1 MAQETG
7 ETDMTTLSYNLD
19 IGTIKLKKRGKK
31 GTFHLFISFKDL
43 GGSNLYR
50 ASTNTSILKQAEPKA
65 IAMAQQEHARR
76 KAGIILTRTI
86 TPSKY
91 LEEIHIPWLLT
102 QVDLPLDNKPNRTM
116 SLIKAKSNGQVL
128 MKHFHP
134 YLLGKNW
141 EHIQTSRFGRDITAH
156 LRRCVSDT
164 TLCSYFGY
172 FNRMLRQAEIDGHSI
187 NNKLEGVPALSQ
199 EGFTR
204 GTKEK
209 RHSYAVASDEMIHG
223 LLQHTENRIARST
236 RKDVTR
242 TYTQALAWIRILA
255 DTGMRPFT
263 LCPLN
268 WNDIEVRG
276 EMVLIDRR
284 EKSKRYIAQG
294 GSMTKRALDDLRML
308 YLSEGTNVN
317 QRKHLPLIHHQPKGN
332 KYFQTVVAPYSQITK
347 FHRTLNKLM
356 EECGWFDM
364 RDKEMRMYRAY
375 SIRKWHINK
384 SIESDEDRFQIADR
398 VGHTYAVLEKFY
410 LNADLNQK
418 VKADIWQFGTNT
430 SNQIKRT

>member
-1 MAQETG
+1 MDTH
-7 ETDMTTLSYNLD
+7 TYNLD
-19 IGTIKLKKRGKK
+19 IGTLTLKKRGKK
-31 GTFHLFISFKDL
+31 GTYHLFISYKDL
-43 GGSNLYR
+43 GVSNLYR
-50 ASTNTSILKQAEPKA
+50 ASTRTNIFKEAEAKA
-65 IAMAQQEHARR
+65 HSMIRQEFARR
-76 KAGIILTRTI
+76 KAGIILTHKL
-86 TPSKY
+86 TPQRY
-91 LEEIHIPWLLT
+91 LKECHLPYLLN
-102 QVDLPLDNKPNRTM
+102 QVDLPLDNKPNNTM
-116 SLIKAKSNGQVL
+116 SLLKAKSNGQVL

-141 EHIQTSRFGRDITAH
+141 EQVQTSAFGRDITAH
-156 LRRCVSDT
+156 LRKSVSDT

-172 FNRMLRQAEIDGHSI
+172 FNRMLRQAEIDGHTMKA
-187 NNKLEGVPALSQ
+187 KLEGVPALSQ
-199 EGFTR
+199 EGYTR

-209 RHSYAVASDEMIHG
+209 RNSYAVASDEMIYG
-223 LLQHTENRIARST
+223 LLAHTENRIAVST
-236 RKDVTR
+236 RRDVTR

-263 LCPLN
+263 VCPLN
-268 WNDIEVRG
+268 WNDIEIRG
-276 EMVLIDRR
+276 EMVLIDRK
-284 EKSKRYIAQG
+284 EKNKRYIAQG
-294 GSMTKRALDDLRML
+294 GSITKRALDDLRML

-364 RDKEMRMYRAY
+364 RDKEMRMFRGY

-384 SIESDEDRFQIADR
+384 SIETDEDRFQIADR

-410 LNADLNQK
+410 LNSDLNQK
-418 VKADIWQFGTNT
+418 VKADIWHTTTNT
-430 SNQIKRT
+430 RNQTKRT